1 MEKHFNLL
9 IRAGS
14 IYRASKKDLFTSN
27 LFEEQKQRTSEGS
40 ENSTLVLNGSDCSP
54 WSFKINL
61 ESFRTFRSPVPQTN
75 NW

>member
-40 ENSTLVLNGSDCSP
+40 ENSTLILNGS
-54 WSFKINL
+54 I
-61 ESFRTFRSPVPQTN
+61 
-75 NW
+75 